1 MSEVDI
7 AIAAAS
13 GAVVVGAIDQI
24 LALNPRIKPNNIL
37 QLVLKILRG
46 LFNGPKQP
54 R

>member
-1 MSEVDI
+1 MSEADI

-24 LALNPRIKPNNIL
+24 LALNPRIKPNNL
-37 QLVLKILRG
+37 VQLILKILRG
-46 LFNGPKQP
+46 LFNGPKPQ